1 MQCVAVLRSIRILE
15 ILLTYASLHCFALL
29 FSFVLTFFFPCAGLK
44 VAETRAHDAELAS
57 QQLRMRLEEEQTAR
71 VEAVR
76 GAQEEI
82 RRLHMQFGRRDILQ
96 AGRVRTVEELSRRL
110 QGRSEE
116 RDAYVKK
123 LTFELERA
131 EATVKAQQDELKDYR
146 GEAAELR
153 EQSGGAIKP
162 KLVGY
167 TDAPTDPRGLDL
179 EHPELQHWDGG
190 YLDGIENL
198 TADSQLGSADW
209 LAAQGFPADVVE
221 AAAAVEAEGRVS
233 WNGWRGDMGWLGPA
247 APGFEAGKPT
257 ATGCAPPAVYSAE
270 QSDTFVMCDLAIDY
284 IDSQAAAAEPWA
296 MHLSLLKPHTPL
308 IAPAPYNEM
317 YPLADVSLPEH
328 RAASAEAEG
337 EAHPFLATAVREMT
351 EEQLRESRSSY
362 YGLIT

>member
-1 MQCVAVLRSIRILE
+1 MSSVSSSGGGGGQPN
-15 ILLTYASLHCFALL
+15 LL
-29 FSFVLTFFFPCAGLK
+29 FITA
-44 VAETRAHDAELAS
+44 D
-57 QQLRMRLEEEQTAR
+57 QLRADSL
-71 VEAVR
+71 
-76 GAQEEI
+76 GCSGHP
-82 RRLHMQFGRRDILQ
+82 L
-96 AGRVRTVEELSRRL
+96 VRTPTIDALARKGVRFANHFNQTTPCGPSRCSIHTGMYLMNHRVVTNGTPL
-110 QGRSEE
+110 DR
-116 RDAYVKK
+116 RF
-123 LTFELERA
+123 TNW
-131 EATVKAQQDELKDYR
+131 
-146 GEAAELR
+146 AAELR

-190 YLDGIENL
+190 YLDGIDNL

-270 QSDTFVMCDLAIDY
+270 QSDTFVMCDVAIDY

-296 MHLSLLKPHTPL
+296 MHLSLLKPHPPL

-328 RAASAEAEG
+328 RAASADAEG